1 MDLRRTCW
9 ARRSDV
15 LRSSFLRR
23 QEPSDVCDDSSRRA
37 LQRYAQKTLGS
48 SLRWGDEKMVNLPA
62 SIHFIERDWL
72 SANHVMFRDHDSATL
87 IDSGYGKFND
97 VTIEKVAAV
106 LRGWGEPALDRIINT
121 HIHSDHIGGNAELQ
135 RLHRGCSITVPA
147 DEQPALVNW
156 DAQEQFLS
164 YADQEAERF
173 AWDDVIEPGQA
184 LQLGGESWQAIAT
197 PGHDMGSLV
206 FHSPKLRILIS
217 ADALWENSSGFVP
230 PQAIDPKPLAAQRA
244 TFKRLAELDVGLV
257 IPGHGP
263 MFTDYS
269 GALKRAG
276 EKLELFAANDLRI
289 AKNVVKT
296 MFIYAIMWRGGM
308 LLSAIPAYLNRVGVH
323 RDYNA
328 QFFKFSND
336 AFAAW
341 MIKETTQSGK
351 LQLDGDRLIAA

>member
-1 MDLRRTCW
+1 M
-9 ARRSDV
+9 
-15 LRSSFLRR
+15 
-23 QEPSDVCDDSSRRA
+23 
-37 LQRYAQKTLGS
+37 
-48 SLRWGDEKMVNLPA
+48 LPPNIA
-62 SIHFIERDWL
+62 FIERDWL
-72 SANHVMFRDHDSATL
+72 SANHVMFRDADQGTSATL

-97 VTIEKVAAV
+97 VTIEKVDAV
-106 LRGWGEPALDRIINT
+106 LSGWGDASLDRIINT

-135 RLHRGCSITVPA
+135 RLHAGCSITVPV

-156 DAQEQFLS
+156 DAPEQMLS

-173 AWDDVIEPGQA
+173 AWDDVIEPGQTV
-184 LQLGGESWQAIAT
+184 QLGGESWQAIAT

-206 FHSPKLRILIS
+206 FYSPKLRILIS
-217 ADALWENSSGFVP
+217 ADALWENSSGFVV

-244 TFKRLAELDVGLV
+244 TFTRLAELDVALV

-269 GALKRAG
+269 GALKRAS
-276 EKLELFAANDLRI
+276 EKLELFATDDMRI

-296 MFIYAIMWRGGM
+296 MFIYSVMWRDGM
-308 LLSAIPAYLNRVGVH
+308 LLCDVTAYLDRVGVH

-328 QFFKFSND
+328 TFFKCSNE

-341 MIKETTQSGK
+341 MIAETTGNGK
-351 LQLDGDRLIAA
+351 LRVAGERLISAR

>member
-1 MDLRRTCW
+1 MTLPPNI
-9 ARRSDV
+9 A
-15 LRSSFLRR
+15 FL
-23 QEPSDVCDDSSRRA
+23 
-37 LQRYAQKTLGS
+37 
-48 SLRWGDEKMVNLPA
+48 
-62 SIHFIERDWL
+62 ERDWL
-72 SANHVMFRDHDSATL
+72 SANHVMFHDGESALL

-97 VTIEKVAAV
+97 VTIEKVDGV
-106 LRGWGEPALDRIINT
+106 LRGWGNASLDRIINT
-121 HIHSDHIGGNAELQ
+121 HIHSDHIGGNAALQ
-135 RLHRGCSITVPA
+135 RRHAGCSITVPA
-147 DEQPALVNW
+147 DEQAALVNW
-156 DAQEQFLS
+156 DAPEQMLS

-173 AWDDVIEPGQA
+173 AWDDVIEPGQTVTLA
-184 LQLGGESWQAIAT
+184 GEAWQAIAT

-206 FHSPKLRILIS
+206 FYSPKLRILIS
-217 ADALWENSSGFVP
+217 ADALWENSSGFVL
-230 PQAIDPKPLAAQRA
+230 PQAIDPKSLAAQRA
-244 TFKRLAELDVGLV
+244 TFKRLAELNVALV

-328 QFFKFSND
+328 QFFKFSD
-336 AFAAW
+336 DTFAAW
-341 MIKETTQSGK
+341 MIKETTQNGK
-351 LQLDGDRLIAA
+351 LQLDGDHLIAA